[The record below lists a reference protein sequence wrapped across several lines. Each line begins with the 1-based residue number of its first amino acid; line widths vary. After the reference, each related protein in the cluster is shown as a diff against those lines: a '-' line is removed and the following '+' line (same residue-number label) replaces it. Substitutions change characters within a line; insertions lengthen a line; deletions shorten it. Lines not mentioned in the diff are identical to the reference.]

1 MSDSSNPSFKEDN
14 NSDIEDV
21 SEKYDPSTNTQMDVN
36 TWIAS
41 LMTEIEL
48 AEYFNHDLFDVFKE
62 EFINFDTVQFKKCS
76 DIILR
81 KLKNFLFD
89 RGVFIR
95 KANISHSK
103 ALSEILEK
111 NENMWPSNTVNPSEH
126 IGSFK
131 TNNFVSPKL
140 AQYQKNVKGYF
151 KKKEYS
157 KIQNTADKGNEDKNN
172 CMEIVDI
179 ESNGDHKSQL
189 NFKITGLSKLYN
201 ISGKYSGSKNDNL
214 SFKFN
219 IFQQKCKIVNI
230 TDENDLASSIF
241 IMFVD
246 EALEFY
252 HLRCGGSHNTEQVI
266 NTMREQF
273 EGPQKQ
279 RNAQT
284 EWNKTTLRAFS
295 LKYPDKSL
303 PNVFEIMVKQL
314 RKMQLCLRSNFQDE
328 ITLRDKILEAVSNT
342 PECQSACLMPEE
354 SLSSM
359 INNIRGAIG
368 MSASHESNVDEAMF
382 VNRKFHNEKRNGFQ
396 NKNSRFEQS
405 YNQPTKSFDPR
416 IKRCYCCKKI
426 GCRSWRHTEKEQRD
440 AKERFY
446 QRHTSDNQ
454 KKFQQFLIEYEGITD
469 DDLDEETMI
478 LDKTSVEDNE
488 EPISGLFITAQDYD
502 YSDQETNQTYTTSQ
516 YINNDDTFNI
526 SLLSFLQDQS
536 VFHAITGK
544 IPLAYKRLSNR
555 KERYNDEQWQGVMI
569 DTGAGKY
576 STAGYRQYIAYTRN
590 FGPAELNTTIKVSV
604 AFGKGSTCNSLGFI
618 KICTPI
624 GKVDFHILDS
634 ETPFLLCIADMKRL
648 NVYLNNLDD
657 KIYSKQLTIHG
668 ETYKQISSVK
678 MKFGHPFIRWEPVNY
693 SLFASCFITSVENSQ
708 DNVELVNDKL
718 KLTEQQIR
726 RLHKRFG
733 HASVSKLGNLLDRA
747 GYIKFRH
754 HLLKIVNNCEL
765 CQKHGPPLDDS
776 NFL

>member
-1 MSDSSNPSFKEDN
+1 
-14 NSDIEDV
+14 
-21 SEKYDPSTNTQMDVN
+21 
-36 TWIAS
+36 
-41 LMTEIEL
+41 
-48 AEYFNHDLFDVFKE
+48 
-62 EFINFDTVQFKKCS
+62 
-76 DIILR
+76 
-81 KLKNFLFD
+81 
-89 RGVFIR
+89 
-95 KANISHSK
+95 
-103 ALSEILEK
+103 
-111 NENMWPSNTVNPSEH
+111 
-126 IGSFK
+126 
-131 TNNFVSPKL
+131 
-140 AQYQKNVKGYF
+140 
-151 KKKEYS
+151 
-157 KIQNTADKGNEDKNN
+157 
-172 CMEIVDI
+172 
-179 ESNGDHKSQL
+179 
-189 NFKITGLSKLYN
+189 
-201 ISGKYSGSKNDNL
+201 
-214 SFKFN
+214 
-219 IFQQKCKIVNI
+219 
-230 TDENDLASSIF
+230 
-241 IMFVD
+241 
-246 EALEFY
+246 
-252 HLRCGGSHNTEQVI
+252 
-266 NTMREQF
+266 
-273 EGPQKQ
+273 
-279 RNAQT
+279 
-284 EWNKTTLRAFS
+284 
-295 LKYPDKSL
+295 
-303 PNVFEIMVKQL
+303 
-314 RKMQLCLRSNFQDE
+314 
-328 ITLRDKILEAVSNT
+328 
-342 PECQSACLMPEE
+342 MPEE
-354 SLSSM
+354 SLSSV

-396 NKNSRFEQS
+396 NKNSRFEKS

-426 GCRSWRHTEKEQRD
+426 GCRSWKHTEKEQRD
-440 AKERFY
+440 AKECFY

-469 DDLDEETMI
+469 DDLDEEKMI
-478 LDKTSVEDNE
+478 LDKISVEDNE

-536 VFHAITGK
+536 VFHPITGK

-555 KERYNDEQWQGVMI
+555 KERYNDGLWQGVMV
-569 DTGAGKY
+569 DMGAGKY

-618 KICTPI
+618 NICTPI

-634 ETPFLLCIADMKRL
+634 DTPFLLCIADMKRL
-648 NVYLNNLDD
+648 NFYLNNLDD

-693 SLFASCFITSVENSQ
+693 FLFASCFITSVENSQ

-754 HLLKIVNNCEL
+754 HLLKIVNNYIFFIESRPVL
-765 CQKHGPPLDDS
+765 HIIDEATRFQAAKFLKGQSTNDVWNAIRQSWIDVYVGPPDLIVRDAGKNFTSKEMQQLAQSIGTGTKCAPVEAHHSIGLVERYHEPQNDTAGPNGITPTILVFGTYPKISEPHASNVSIIQSVNAIRKVSAEIIKLCAEKQVRNALNQRNGPEITPIHNVPIGEKVWVWREIGKWTGPYTLLEMNGEDCIVDLPSGPTKFRSTSCKPYYKNENMESESDKINNNKINDTNDS
-776 NFL
+776 NDSNDINEINDDDNTSNSNNKSNDNDNDNTSHNDHTKDNNPV